1 MRFVAGSAGHPDRMH
16 KARMTMAANGGLL
29 TRSQAVDAGLSPN
42 AIRHLIRTGA
52 LVLLRRGVYAD
63 GELWRSLDEYRG
75 QPKLRTRAALITMR
89 RSYVVSHDSAGHEH
103 ELDLLLPPEQHV
115 HITRPGFTTAWTEYG
130 VKHHLAR
137 FREEQVVE
145 LNGLRVLDI
154 PRTAVDIAREHGR
167 PYGEVACDSAM
178 RMGVSRA
185 DLEAALEPMR
195 NWPHV
200 TRSRSAVDFADPRA
214 ASVAESLGRDLVC
227 ELMAMLGIEAH
238 VELQFPVPLLTGRV
252 AWCDILLG
260 CHDFEPDGLL
270 KYVPI
275 EGGGFADKPAHEVVW
290 AEKKRER
297 DLHQV
302 RIGTSRI
309 FWEDYWPPQR
319 ATALKRMR
327 DEYEETRARFG
338 EVLPEYLVRKAR
350 ELRGERDA

>member
-1 MRFVAGSAGHPDRMH
+1 MH
-16 KARMTMAANGGLL
+16 KARLTMAANGGLL
-29 TRSQAVDAGLSPN
+29 TRSQALDAGLSPGT
-42 AIRHLIRTGA
+42 IRHLLRTGA

-63 GELWRSLDEYRG
+63 GELWRSLDVYRG
-75 QPKLRTRAALITMR
+75 QHKLRTRAALLTMR
-89 RSYVVSHDSAGHEH
+89 RGYVVSHDSAAHEH
-103 ELDLLLPPEQHV
+103 ELDLLLPPEPHV

-137 FREEQVVE
+137 FQEEQVVE
-145 LNGLRVLDI
+145 LNGLKALDV

-178 RMGVSRA
+178 RSGVTRA
-185 DLEAALEPMR
+185 ALEAALVPMR
-195 NWPHV
+195 SWPHV
-200 TRSRSAVDFADPRA
+200 NRGRDAVAFASPRA
-214 ASVAESLGRDLVC
+214 ASVAESLGRDLVE
-227 ELMAMLGIEAH
+227 ELMARLGLTAQL
-238 VELQFPVPLLTGRV
+238 ELQFPVPLRTGRV

-260 CHDFEPDGLL
+260 CHDFEPDGHI
-270 KYVPI
+270 KYVPVE
-275 EGGGFADKPAHEVVW
+275 EGGLADKPAHEVVW

-297 DLHQV
+297 DLHQL

-319 ATALKRMR
+319 AVALQRLA

-350 ELRGERDA
+350 ELRGELEA